1 MKLLVNAPTGDQQL
15 IEIGEGGSYFDPA
28 RVLWDERTDGQL
40 PEITLGGMVRV
51 GGTLV
56 FDQGRKDQHDAAI
69 APKVPQK
76 VTRRQARQALLLA
89 GLLASVQPA
98 IDAIADA
105 TERGLMQI
113 WWDDSL
119 DFERSNSALITMATA
134 LGLDSA
140 AIDSLFVTAATL

>member
-1 MKLLVNAPTGDQQL
+1 MYKVCYWDEQAKEQKERDATPEEAAEIDARKNAPAPIPQQ
-15 IEIGEGGSYFDPA
+15 
-28 RVLWDERTDGQL
+28 
-40 PEITLGGMVRV
+40 
-51 GGTLV
+51 
-56 FDQGRKDQHDAAI
+56 
-69 APKVPQK
+69 

-89 GLLASVQPA
+89 GLLSSVQPK
-98 IDAIADA
+98 IDAIVDA

-119 DFERSNSALITMATA
+119 DFERSNTALITMATA

>member
-1 MKLLVNAPTGDQQL
+1 MTAYAIIQDGAVVNIAEADDAFAQAHGWVLATGAR
-15 IEIGEGGSYFDPA
+15 IGD
-28 RVLWDERTDGQL
+28 LWD
-40 PEITLGGMVRV
+40 
-51 GGTLV
+51 GTA
-56 FDQGRKDQHDAAI
+56 FSTPDANPAI
-69 APKVPQK
+69 PAS

-140 AIDSLFVTAATL
+140 GIDDLFILAATL